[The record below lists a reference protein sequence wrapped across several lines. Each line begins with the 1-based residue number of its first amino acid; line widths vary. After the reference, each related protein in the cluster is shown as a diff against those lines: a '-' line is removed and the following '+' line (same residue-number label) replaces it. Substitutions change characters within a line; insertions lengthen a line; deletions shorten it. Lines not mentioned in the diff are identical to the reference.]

1 MIVNM
6 NNFDLF
12 FKESNEVKD
21 KVIESDVLNTFENIC
36 DYQFY
41 KKRQ

>member
-12 FKESNEVKD
+12 FKESNEVNE
-21 KVIESDVLNTFENIC
+21 KVFNSEVLNTFENIG

-41 KKRQ
+41 KKR